1 GGTMNMSTTLKIS
14 ARYYKTAATVTAGQ
28 ANATATLN
36 LTYN

>member
-1 GGTMNMSTTLKIS
+1 GALVVSGA

>member
-1 GGTMNMSTTLKIS
+1 IQLVGLLI